1 MRRHNEMLEFMD
13 NLYRETGCPA
23 VLEAMDLYRN
33 IFLEQFM
40 PASATRQTPAID
52 YKGFMHVVPHAACGT
67 NQPDVCPAQVNT
79 IVNSGAT
86 RDIGEETL
94 KDSWVVPDFAQFK
107 KGKLNDALLRGRTA
121 GTPVPTKYEKCK
133 SSVVED
139 LSRNGKKNQQDRM
152 MMGVPNC
159 TMPMRC
165 GYTIT
170 NPLNYQGTD
179 VGYAGG
185 GTGGG
190 AGGGTAT

>member
-1 MRRHNEMLEFMD
+1 MARHNAILKFMRD
-13 NLYRETGCPA
+13 MYRETKSPA
-23 VLEAMDLYRN
+23 VLEAVKLYKR

-52 YKGFMHVVPHAACGT
+52 YKGFMHVVPHAASGT

-79 IVNSGAT
+79 IINSGAT
-86 RDIGEETL
+86 RDTGEETAREH
-94 KDSWVVPDFAQFK
+94 WVVPDFAQFK
-107 KGKLNDALLRGRTA
+107 KGQLNGALLHGRTA
-121 GTPVPTKYEKCK
+121 GTPTPANFGKYNNAVMGE
-133 SSVVED
+133 
-139 LSRNGKKNQQDRM
+139 LSKTGKKNQQERLF
-152 MMGVPNC
+152 MGVPNC

-185 GTGGG
+185 GNGG
-190 AGGGTAT
+190 AADGQ